1 MALQDLTPNL
11 RTRLNRVEHVVGIF
25 VLLAAL
31 LLVGGFCYYV
41 YYTAEKKGWLEVKAP
56 FFCYV
61 DSASG
66 LAEGQS
72 IKMMGFDVGEITH
85 ITAESPGSGYNVY
98 VEFIIR
104 SNYIGYM
111 WTDSKVRLGAGD
123 LLGNR
128 SLEVLKGN
136 WQGGWTNSDG
146 TTVQSIY
153 KVENNGIA
161 SVITNRSPGKWLYLP
176 YGEENPPYYMD
187 ILEDPALTERASS
200 IVGMAESAMPNI
212 LALTNQ
218 VQKVLDTANVAFSNL
233 NGRFLEFEPI
243 LTNLNS
249 VVAGFKP
256 TATNISIITGNLTNA
271 NGGLG
276 QWMLPTNL
284 NHETAMTL
292 ASVRHTLTNAQ
303 HALIS
308 VSDALAIMDT
318 AVGNTDTNLAELMF
332 KVGVSLES
340 VAGITSNLN
349 HQVNSN
355 TNILS
360 EISSI
365 IRNTDEF
372 IQGIKKHW
380 LLRSSFKGEKKSI
393 LKPIPRK
400 GPPTRR

>member
-66 LAEGQS
+66 LTEGQS
-72 IKMMGFDVGEITH
+72 IKMMGFDVGEITR
-85 ITAESPGSGYNVY
+85 ITAEAPGSGYNVY

-153 KVENNGIA
+153 KVADNGITE
-161 SVITNRSPGKWLYLP
+161 VITNRAPGEWVYLP
-176 YGEENPPYYMD
+176 HGEENPPYFMD

-212 LALTNQ
+212 LSLTNQ
-218 VQKVLDTANVAFSNL
+218 VQKVLNTANLAFSNL

-256 TATNISIITGNLTNA
+256 TSTNIAIITRVSRHPKSSISPCTAGTSKNRPSDPAAITVPNTTPRRS
-271 NGGLG
+271 GGTT
-276 QWMLPTNL
+276 LPTAPRTITCAAPL
-284 NHETAMTL
+284 
-292 ASVRHTLTNAQ
+292 RPKPTN
-303 HALIS
+303 S
-308 VSDALAIMDT
+308 PSDM
-318 AVGNTDTNLAELMF
+318 
-332 KVGVSLES
+332 
-340 VAGITSNLN
+340 
-349 HQVNSN
+349 
-355 TNILS
+355 
-360 EISSI
+360 
-365 IRNTDEF
+365 
-372 IQGIKKHW
+372 
-380 LLRSSFKGEKKSI
+380 
-393 LKPIPRK
+393 
-400 GPPTRR
+400 